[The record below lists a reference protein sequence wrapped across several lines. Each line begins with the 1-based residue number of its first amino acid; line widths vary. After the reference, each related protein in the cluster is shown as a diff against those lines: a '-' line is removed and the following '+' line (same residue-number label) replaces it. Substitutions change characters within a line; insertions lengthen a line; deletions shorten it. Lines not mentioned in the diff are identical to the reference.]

1 MINLQ
6 PTKCN
11 ICNGEV
17 EYIKNSKIYGKSYG
31 SGYCYHC
38 KNCGAYVG
46 TNKNKPIQALG
57 ILANK
62 EMRDWKTY
70 CHHIFDRL
78 WSGVNVYNKDHK
90 IVKVIKPIMTR
101 TNAYKWLS
109 NLLDIPFRECH
120 FGYFDLK
127 QLKRAYSIMKNN
139 YPKELR

>member
-6 PTKCN
+6 PKKCN
-11 ICNGEV
+11 LCNGEV

-38 KNCGAYVG
+38 RSCGAYVG

-70 CHHIFDRL
+70 CHNIFDKIWR
-78 WSGVNVYNKDHK
+78 NK
-90 IVKVIKPIMTR
+90 IMTR
-101 TNAYKWLS
+101 TDAYKWLS
-109 NLLDIPFRECH
+109 NILDIPFNECH
-120 FGYFDLK
+120 FGYFDLS
-127 QLKRAYSIMKNN
+127 QLKRAYAIIKNN
-139 YPKELR
+139 YPKELK